1 MVSYSV
7 VWAEYYYGNGQSN
20 IEVRMVEQGCELMLQ
35 RSALLFELIAKRLDL
50 LAGMLLILT

>member
-1 MVSYSV
+1 
-7 VWAEYYYGNGQSN
+7 
-20 IEVRMVEQGCELMLQ
+20 MVEQGCELMLQ